1 MKKILLITAIFLYG
15 CGANHTDDWEL
26 SNAKYPIKVINTS
39 VDAFGERRYTFLDS
53 AGKCFIIWSG
63 YSQPYKIG
71 EVVSKP

>member
-1 MKKILLITAIFLYG
+1 MKKILLITDIFLYG
-15 CGANHTDDWEL
+15 CEETKTDDWEL

-53 AGKCFIIWSG
+53 EGKSFIIWSG
-63 YSQPYKIG
+63 YSKPYKIG